1 MRCPFPVKRRPAWP
15 DLAVAA
21 CAPRGANLPWSLLGR
36 VRGCPGLLKKAQ
48 ADCICAL
55 VEGQAI
61 AHGTIL
67 LLISMLVA
75 QMQPCGLTYAYRA
88 TVCGDLELLSP
99 ASQERDR
106 HHLIHFADHDQPG
119 DPFSAGGRFPTS
131 GSLGHRVS
139 SRRFAVFSPH

>member
-15 DLAVAA
+15 DLAVAV
-21 CAPRGANLPWSLLGR
+21 CAPSGANPPWSLLGR
-36 VRGCPGLLKKAQ
+36 VSGCPGLLKKAQ

-106 HHLIHFADHDQPG
+106 HHLNHFADHDQPG
-119 DPFSAGGRFPTS
+119 DPFSAAGRFPTNRS
-131 GSLGHRVS
+131 FL
-139 SRRFAVFSPH
+139 PP